1 MCCKNLGLE
10 SGVKKSCMGK
20 MTYKLRAGG
29 GLGDRWLGGGHRG
42 VIGGRKI
49 IYKGE
54 EIKEGLGRKAKP
66 RLWHVAPLA

>member
-1 MCCKNLGLE
+1 
-10 SGVKKSCMGK
+10 

-54 EIKEGLGRKAKP
+54 EIKEGLGRRAKP
-66 RLWHVAPLA
+66 SLWHVAPLA